1 MDIQLK
7 SRNGAVPDRLKAY
20 AEKKFNKLGKYFRK
34 VNSVS
39 MEQAL
44 ERGLHRVELV
54 VEGDG
59 VFLRSEDR
67 CNDMFAAVDNV
78 VNKMETQIKRF
89 KNRLRH
95 DHQRPGPVKAAVA
108 KAIAQQTAK
117 VEGEEPEPFSPR
129 IIRRKRFPMKPMSAY
144 EAAHQMELV
153 SHDFFLFH
161 NEDTGDVN
169 VLYRRKDGDYGLIEP
184 EG

>member
-1 MDIQLK
+1 MNIQIK
-7 SRNGAVPDRLKAY
+7 GRNGAVPDALRSY
-20 AEKKFNKLGKYFRK
+20 AEKKVGKLSKYFR
-34 VNSVS
+34 SVQS
-39 MEQAL
+39 AAVEQAL
-44 ERGLHRVELV
+44 ERGLHRVELM

-78 VNKMETQIKRF
+78 VDKMERQIKRF

-95 DHQRPGPVKAAVA
+95 DHQRPGPIKEAVA
-108 KAIAQQTAK
+108 EAVANSRA
-117 VEGEEPEPFSPR
+117 VDHEEEGEPYSPR

-161 NEDTGDVN
+161 NEETGEVN